1 MTETTTNQLINAT
14 VEGIVR
20 HLAGADSDLVLT
32 VRRAKSARS
41 HMLSAFAD
49 SLKARVA
56 GDSENED
63 AYDEMA
69 REYAHIYQYR
79 VEKAAGRVHDLTG
92 IDEAFAA
99 RVIVTMTE
107 E

>member
-20 HLAGADSDLVLT
+20 HLAGADRDLVNT
-32 VRRAKSARS
+32 VKRAKSAHS
-41 HMLSAFAD
+41 HMLSAFSE

-56 GDSENED
+56 GHTEDED

-69 REYAHIYQYR
+69 RAYAHIYQYR
-79 VEKAAGRVHDLTG
+79 VEKAAGRIHDLTG

-99 RVIVTMTE
+99 RVIVTMAE